1 MKMFTGAILIL
12 AAAILIAG
20 SSISLAI
27 QNSQVQG
34 KRNYFAVWRPEDH
47 VAFIMEWSGVVMLVS
62 GVALM
67 LWGLFAEEK
76 A

>member
-27 QNSQVQG
+27 QNMQLQG
-34 KRNYFAVWRPEDH
+34 KRNLFAVWRPDDH
-47 VAFIMEWSGVVMLVS
+47 VAFLMEWLGVVMLVG
-62 GVALM
+62 GVGLM
-67 LWGLFAEEK
+67 LWGIFAEEK